1 MPSAIKC
8 TGSPD
13 VLVVTIA
20 PGLRTCATR
29 ESSLRLISRF
39 SATTSMIQSASAQR
53 ARSSSKLPMATRSA
67 SAGVKKAAGL
77 DFFAASSPARTILLR
92 SAPGASAGKFGGTIS
107 SKMHGSPAFAKC
119 AAMREPI
126 VPAPSTTAF
135 SIRRFMDA
143 LFRKSD
149 GRTGYKTSIPRSNQM
164 PTPTPSSSKMNA
176 AMLEDKVT
184 NALAWLR
191 NAKDKFR
198 TFASGEERAGA
209 ERPRVGLALA
219 GGFARGIAHVGV
231 IRALINA
238 DIPIDCVAGTS
249 VGALIGACYCAGV
262 PLEDMQRIAS
272 ATSFADF
279 GRWTPSWLG
288 LATNQ
293 RMETYFSRFTHL
305 KTFEELKTPLAIA
318 ATDINAGIS
327 VYYTRGQITP
337 ALRGSCAY
345 PGLFVPIQFE
355 GRTLVDGFLT
365 APVPVEGALLLGA
378 DVVLAVYL
386 EAGTVEQPR
395 TFTDVLSR
403 AFNIVQRHSDLTW
416 RTQADVIIEPDVKS
430 FVWDDFSKTPEMVAA
445 GEAAALA
452 ALPQIR
458 AVLRG
463 EKRDSAAYSR
473 SSRERYSLGEIL
485 RV

>member
-8 TGSPD
+8 TGKPE

-29 ESSLRLISRF
+29 ASSFRLISRF

-53 ARSSSKLPMATRSA
+53 ARSSSKFPIATRSA
-67 SAGVKKAAGL
+67 SAEVKKAAGL
-77 DFFAASSPARTILLR
+77 DFLADSSPARTILLR
-92 SAPGASAGKFGGTIS
+92 SVAGASAGKFDGTIS
-107 SKMHGSPAFAKC
+107 NKTHGSPALAKC
-119 AAMREPI
+119 AAIREPI

-135 SIRRFMDA
+135 SMRRFMES

-164 PTPTPSSSKMNA
+164 PMCSPSSSKISA

-184 NALAWLR
+184 NALDWLR

-198 TFASGEERAGA
+198 SFATNEERLPT

-293 RMETYFSRFTHL
+293 RMEKYFTRFTHV
-305 KTFEELKTPLAIA
+305 KTFEELNTPFAIA

-327 VYYTRGQITP
+327 VYYTCGP
-337 ALRGSCAY
+337 LLPPLRGSCSY

-378 DVVLAVYL
+378 DIVIAIYL
-386 EAGTVEQPR
+386 EAGNLEDPR
-395 TFTDVLSR
+395 TAADVISR
-403 AFNIVQRHSDLTW
+403 SFNIIQRHGEIAW
-416 RTQADVIIEPDVKS
+416 RQQADVIIEPDVKP
-430 FVWDDFSKTPEMVAA
+430 FVWDDFTLTNELVTV
-445 GEAAALA
+445 GEAAVQA
-452 ALPQIR
+452 ALPEIK
-458 AVLRG
+458 ALLTG
-463 EKRDSAAYSR
+463 EKRDSAA
-473 SSRERYSLGEIL
+473 
-485 RV
+485 